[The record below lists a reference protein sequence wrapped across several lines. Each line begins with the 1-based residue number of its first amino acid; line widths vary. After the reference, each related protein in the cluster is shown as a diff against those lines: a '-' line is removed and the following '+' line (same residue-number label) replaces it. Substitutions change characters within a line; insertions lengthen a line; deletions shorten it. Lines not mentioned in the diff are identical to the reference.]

1 MGREVWAAL
10 EMATPSGRAP
20 APRVGPPGA
29 GQSWRWDGP
38 CGQGGIFGAS
48 ASPGGGLSST
58 EGVGRAGTLGHTGE
72 DHLKALVRKAIRT
85 LVVTVGAGAVLSAAA
100 GTASAW
106 PIPIT
111 GQQQSFI
118 NQARGAGFPGD
129 NDQVLTA
136 GLQACRLLYT
146 GQGTQGAAATLAGQY
161 GTSPEQAAALV
172 SAAHGIMCTQA
183 PG

>member
-1 MGREVWAAL
+1 MSAFGGKSVRAL
-10 EMATPSGRAP
+10 A
-20 APRVGPPGA
+20 V
-29 GQSWRWDGP
+29 
-38 CGQGGIFGAS
+38 
-48 ASPGGGLSST
+48 
-58 EGVGRAGTLGHTGE
+58 TL
-72 DHLKALVRKAIRT
+72 
-85 LVVTVGAGAVLSAAA
+85 GAGALLSTAV

-129 NDQVLTA
+129 DDQVLTA

-146 GQGTQGAAATLAGQY
+146 GQGTQGAAGSLAGQY

-172 SAAHGIMCTQA
+172 NAAHGIMCTQA